1 MGSQAKA
8 KEVRAA
14 KKQAARARKQRGA
27 ERAEQRK
34 GAAFQPSGK
43 PRNFVHASDICPSLQ
58 ALPGDL
64 CTFWVQ
70 EDIGKVRRTLERK

>member
-14 KKQAARARKQRGA
+14 KKQAAKARKHRAA

-34 GAAFQPSGK
+34 GAAFQLSGK
-43 PRNFVHASDICPSLQ
+43 PCI
-58 ALPGDL
+58 L
-64 CTFWVQ
+64 CMPLTYAHP
-70 EDIGKVRRTLERK
+70 